1 MTEHPAAANGELRSW
16 RRVAIAAAIGLV
28 IGLGGW
34 LAARALGEHPPAE
47 LFTGV
52 PTSCLVLLELIRATI
67 PDLVPLAPEPPRL
80 AERSEHVIALR
91 ELERR
96 LEAASKD
103 PSRFDRNVRPL
114 LVRLA
119 TDRLRLRHGVDPR
132 REPSRSRELMGEDL
146 WHVMTSPWGL
156 ASSAP
161 SQAQLA
167 ALVKSIEQI

>member
-1 MTEHPAAANGELRSW
+1 MTEYPAAANGESRSW

-28 IGLGGW
+28 IGVGGW
-34 LAARALGEHPPAE
+34 LAARALGERPSAE
-47 LFTGV
+47 LFIGA
-52 PTSCLVLLELIRATI
+52 PTSCLVLLELIRGTI
-67 PDLVPLAPEPPRL
+67 PDLVPLAAEPLSRS
-80 AERSEHVIALR
+80 ERSEHGMALR

-96 LEAASKD
+96 LEAACKD

-132 REPSRSRELMGEDL
+132 REPARSRELVGEEL
-146 WHVMTSPWGL
+146 WHVMTSPWGQ

-161 SQAQLA
+161 SHAQLA